1 MKDILIVGAGRIG
14 TVIADLLAGTGDY
27 AVTVADRDS
36 AAVERIGTGTLTT
49 GQTETLLF
57 TTSEVANL
65 EESRITVI
73 KGGTLSNLGRTV
85 LQTVIHNDGTGTQ
98 A

>member
-27 AVTVADRDS
+27 AVTVADRDPV
-36 AAVERIGTGTLTT
+36 AVERIGPGMASALAA
-49 GQTETLLF
+49 LL
-57 TTSEVANL
+57 ADP
-65 EESRITVI
+65 
-73 KGGTLSNLGRTV
+73 GPG
-85 LQTVIHNDGTGTQ
+85 